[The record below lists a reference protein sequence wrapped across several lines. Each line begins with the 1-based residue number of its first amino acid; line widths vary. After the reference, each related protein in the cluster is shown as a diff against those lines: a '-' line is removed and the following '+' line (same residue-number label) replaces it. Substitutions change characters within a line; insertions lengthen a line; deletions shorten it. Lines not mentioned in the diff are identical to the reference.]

1 MATEL
6 KGDFIGFSFDG
17 IRSEELGLVRVS
29 SSNRYTEDLNPT
41 TQDSTVQVPG
51 GDGFYYFGS
60 YHTQKSFSMPVAFDN
75 LTEKEFVRLKRVFTT
90 KGLHKLIFDEWPYK
104 YYMVKCNNPQLK
116 HLCFMEGGKRI
127 YKGEGT
133 LNFVA
138 YFPYGKS
145 VYKYSDD
152 YDEAIY
158 SNKNEWIESARMVKK
173 NIYLDTQQ
181 FDEEKK
187 LGKTFVYNAG
197 DTEADF
203 YLVLDFNTNEDLSN
217 SLKTVSLVFGASE
230 NSSVTKILTLADKIV
245 RKGADDAYRINTK
258 TNLIEGLVKKV
269 VGQDDSNIADIAIAD
284 VAIAAGLDENGN
296 QLVYVPSGNLYNEY
310 IVGGDFFKIPTMEA
324 GKDVF
329 LNEDGTCSPQW
340 SINYSA
346 DTDGSTK
353 LEYDYLYY

>member
-29 SSNRYTEDLNPT
+29 SSNRYVEDLNPT

-60 YHTQKSFSMPVAFDN
+60 YHTQKSFSVPVAFDN
-75 LTEKEFVRLKRVFTT
+75 ITEKEFIKLKRIFTT

-116 HLCFMEGGKRI
+116 YLCFMEGGKRI

-145 VYKYSDD
+145 VHKYDDD
-152 YDEAIY
+152 YDKATY
-158 SNKNEWIESARMVKK
+158 QNKDEWIESARIIKK
-173 NIYLDTQQ
+173 DIYLDTQQ
-181 FDEEKK
+181 FDEANKR
-187 LGKTFVYNAG
+187 GKTLVYNAG
-197 DTEADF
+197 DIEADF

-217 SLKTVSLVFGASE
+217 SLKTVNLVFGASE
-230 NSSVTKILTLADKIV
+230 NSPATKTLILADKIV
-245 RKGADDAYRINTK
+245 RKGADDAYCINTK
-258 TNLIEGLVKKV
+258 ANLIEGLIKKV
-269 VGQDDSNIADIAIAD
+269 IGQDDSNVVDIAIADIAIA
-284 VAIAAGLDENGN
+284 AGEDESGN
-296 QLVYVPSGNLYNEY
+296 QIYYIPSGNLYNEY
-310 IVGGDFFKIPTMEA
+310 IVGGDFFKIPTMEI
-324 GKDVF
+324 GKDIF
-329 LNEDGTCSPQW
+329 LNGNGTYNPQW
-340 SINYSA
+340 SITYSA
-346 DTDGSTK
+346 DTAGSTK